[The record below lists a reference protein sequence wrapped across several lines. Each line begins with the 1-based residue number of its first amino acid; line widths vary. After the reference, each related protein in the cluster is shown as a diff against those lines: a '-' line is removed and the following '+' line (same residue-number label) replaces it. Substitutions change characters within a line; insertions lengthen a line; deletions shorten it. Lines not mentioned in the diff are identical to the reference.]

1 MIERLKNSFTLRR
14 CDGADNLLVTCSVEY
29 NEQMLVHCMPDKG
42 YLFLNDDQRLDV
54 ASLLTT
60 LKSAGVVKNETDFQK
75 FVTDC
80 FLCGLYKYKKELVR
94 SDC

>member
-1 MIERLKNSFTLRR
+1 
-14 CDGADNLLVTCSVEY
+14 
-29 NEQMLVHCMPDKG
+29 MPDRG

-60 LKSAGVVKNETDFQK
+60 LKSVGVVKNETDFQT
-75 FVTDC
+75 FVNDC

-94 SDC
+94 NDC